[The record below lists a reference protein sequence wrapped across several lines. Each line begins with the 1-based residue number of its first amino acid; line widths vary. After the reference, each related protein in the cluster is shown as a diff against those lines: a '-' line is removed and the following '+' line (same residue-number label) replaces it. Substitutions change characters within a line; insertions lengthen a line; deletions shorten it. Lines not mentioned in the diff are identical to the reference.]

1 LLRKLGETGLVFE
14 YTWHRVPGSVFDET
28 HLEEAEF
35 FVAEGKTELPAPE
48 DSKMTDLPDPEDREI
63 PF

>member
-1 LLRKLGETGLVFE
+1 LRKLGETGLAFAH
-14 YTWHRVPGSVFDET
+14 TWHRLPDSVFDET

-35 FVAEGKTELPAPE
+35 FVEQGKTELPARE
-48 DSKMTDLPDPEDREI
+48 DSKTTDLPDAGDREI